1 MSTYIEANLHQ
12 FLFNPSQYL
21 CLESTYICQLT
32 SIICLLTTN
41 MYTTFAWRYF
51 KAKKSANAINIIAWV
66 TTGVIAFATCCQVL
80 VLSVFNGFEGLV
92 KSLYSSFYTD
102 IKIVPASGKTFVLS
116 QKQIA
121 EIASLKGI
129 GKYSM
134 IVEEK
139 ALLQNEDAQTALYL
153 KGVDSNF
160 NKVSGVPY
168 KIIQGNFTTGTAD
181 DPGIILGSGLQNAA
195 AISLNLAFQPPHL
208 TIILPKKNNNSIDAM
223 ESLSEGNLK
232 ATGVFS
238 IQQDFDNQYAF
249 TNIDF
254 IKQQMDMQA
263 NEYSAMELN
272 LLPGGNLKEAKSL
285 IESKAGK
292 NLKVLTRFQQNSS
305 LYQTM
310 QLEKWAI
317 YAVLTLI
324 LIIAAFNMISALTM
338 LVLEKKKDIS
348 TLQSLG
354 GTKALIQKIFLSE
367 GLLLGIIGATTG
379 ILVAIFICLL
389 QQRFHFIKLQGGS
402 FLIDYFPVKLLLPD
416 FILVA
421 SSALIIAFIASWIP
435 AYKASKQALD
445 FR

>member
-1 MSTYIEANLHQ
+1 M
-12 FLFNPSQYL
+12 YL
-21 CLESTYICQLT
+21 
-32 SIICLLTTN
+32 
-41 MYTTFAWRYF
+41 TFAWRYF

-66 TTGVIAFATCCQVL
+66 TAGVIAFATCCQVL

-102 IKIVPASGKTFVLS
+102 IKVVPASGKTFVLTPA
-116 QKQIA
+116 QIA

-129 GKYSM
+129 GKYTM

-139 ALLQNEDAQTALYL
+139 ALLQNEDAQTVLYL

-160 NKVSGVPY
+160 SKVSGVPF
-168 KIIQGNFTTGTAD
+168 KIINGKFITGTAD

-195 AISLNLAFQPPHL
+195 AISLNPAFQPPHL
-208 TIILPKKNNNSIDAM
+208 TIILPKKNNSSIDAM
-223 ESLSEGNLK
+223 ESLSEGNLT

-254 IKQQMDMQA
+254 IKQQMGMQA
-263 NEYSAMELN
+263 DEYSALELN
-272 LLPGGNLKEAKSL
+272 ILPGAKIEDVKKL
-285 IESKAGK
+285 IEEKSGNKFR
-292 NLKVLTRFQQNSS
+292 VLTRYQQNSS

-324 LIIAAFNMISALTM
+324 LIIAAFNMVSALTM

-348 TLQSLG
+348 TLQSMG
-354 GTKALIQKIFLSE
+354 GTRKMVQKIFLSE
-367 GLLLGIIGATTG
+367 GLLLGGIGATTG
-379 ILVAIFICLL
+379 ILLAVIICLV
-389 QQRFHFIKLQGGS
+389 QQRFHIIKLQGGS
-402 FLIDYFPVKLLLPD
+402 FLIDYFPVKLLAPD
-416 FILVA
+416 FVLVA
-421 SSALIIAFIASWIP
+421 VTAIAIAFIASWFP
-435 AYKASKQALD
+435 AFKASKQPLD